1 MILPMRNAE
10 KVLALICLC
19 LVPPG
24 VAAEEKQVSVHDLLQ
39 IRVEEGKPVLRT
51 TLAATPPEELLTLN
65 VRGFGEGSE
74 LTHTPGEKPGMPPRF
89 YKLNLR
95 RDDVPGQRANW
106 QVTWTRD
113 ALDVQRSTHF
123 TGEFRYT
130 RLVRLLA
137 SPRNDVQLLVNEAG
151 SVRGRGRLSVSVR
164 EKDFP
169 GLLRKYPEQAN
180 EFLRPL
186 MRELGQ

>member
-1 MILPMRNAE
+1 MDGMCGGPPVSQSLLPAAQRGVERRFALAVCASRVRRWSGEGVRDVTMILPMRNAE

-19 LVPPG
+19 LIPPG
-24 VAAEEKQVSVHDLLQ
+24 AAAEEKQVSVHDLLQ
-39 IRVEEGKPVLRT
+39 IRVEDGKPVLRT
-51 TLAATPPEELLTLN
+51 ALASTPPEELLTLN

-113 ALDVQRSTHF
+113 ALD
-123 TGEFRYT
+123 
-130 RLVRLLA
+130 
-137 SPRNDVQLLVNEAG
+137 
-151 SVRGRGRLSVSVR
+151 
-164 EKDFP
+164 
-169 GLLRKYPEQAN
+169 
-180 EFLRPL
+180 
-186 MRELGQ
+186 